1 MNASTVQ
8 EIITDAELD
17 AVWGSANFGSMTKR
31 EVIRDSL
38 LKCLG
43 GYTTGHTA
51 KAITKELGL
60 VFANKWDLTNKGK
73 EYLYLAITGLEH
85 HKQ

>member
-1 MNASTVQ
+1 MNARTVE

-17 AVWGSANFGSMTKR
+17 IAWGHADFGDISKR
-31 EVIRDSL
+31 EVIKEAL

-43 GYTTGHTA
+43 GYIPGHTA

-60 VFANKWDLTNKGK
+60 VFANKWDLTKKGK
-73 EYLYLAITGLEH
+73 EYLYLAITYPNH
-85 HKQ
+85 TR